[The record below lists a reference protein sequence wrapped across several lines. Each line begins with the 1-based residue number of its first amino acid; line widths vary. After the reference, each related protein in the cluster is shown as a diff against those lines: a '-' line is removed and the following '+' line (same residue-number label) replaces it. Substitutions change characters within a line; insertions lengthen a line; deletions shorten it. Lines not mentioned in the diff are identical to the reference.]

1 MTTEA
6 ASQPSNFTAA
16 FTITVTGIRTMAVG
30 ELTNVVK
37 HVEWVLKGTEAGQS
51 FELPQKTMMGEPDAQ
66 DFIPLASLTPETV
79 TAWIEA
85 ADAERMPG
93 IKAHIQYVVDKMV
106 AEAAM
111 EAAPL
116 PWAPAPESA
125 PTPTP

>member
-1 MTTEA
+1 MTATFE
-6 ASQPSNFTAA
+6 
-16 FTITVTGIRTMAVG
+16 IIITGIRTTTVG

-37 HVEWVLKGTEAGQS
+37 HVEWTLKGTEEGQS

-66 DFIPLASLTPETV
+66 DFIPLASLTPEAV

-106 AEAAM
+106 VEASM
-111 EAAPL
+111 QTAPL
-116 PWAPAPESA
+116 PWAPAPE
-125 PTPTP
+125 PEVTP

>member
-1 MTTEA
+1 MTATFE
-6 ASQPSNFTAA
+6 
-16 FTITVTGIRTMAVG
+16 ITVIGIRTVTVG

-37 HVEWVLKGTEAGQS
+37 HVEWTLKGAENGQS

-93 IKAHIQYVVDKMV
+93 IKAHIQYVIDKMV
-106 AEAAM
+106 AEASM
-111 EAAPL
+111 VPTPM
-116 PWAPAPESA
+116 PWAPATEA
-125 PTPTP
+125 PVTPPQAPAA